1 MLLTLLVT
9 DAVADAADG
18 GVLVPIEAFVRA
30 SNAGDRAAVI
40 AAFTTDSTIVDEY
53 APFLFSAPHA
63 AAKWYDGS
71 GPDQTSHGVTDAHSS
86 IAAPKLVTVAGTRA
100 YVVVPSV
107 YAFKVH
113 GKPAKETGLMACTL
127 VRRGTQWKISS
138 MAWAKLTDTSI
149 P

>member
-1 MLLTLLVT
+1 MLALLVT
-9 DAVADAADG
+9 SAVADAADS
-18 GVLVPIEAFVRA
+18 GVLIPIQTFIRA

-40 AAFTTDSTIVDEY
+40 AAFTSDSTIVDEF
-53 APFLFSAPHA
+53 APFRFSAPHA
-63 AAKWYDGS
+63 AAEWYDGS
-71 GPDQTSHGVTDAHSS
+71 GPDQTAHGVTDAHSS
-86 IAAPKLVTVAGTRA
+86 IGAPKFVTVAGSRA

-107 YAFKVH
+107 YAYKIH

-127 VRRGTQWKISS
+127 VRRGAKWKISS